1 MLPRYGGPVVGR
13 RHWGVGMCLQI
24 VRWGIYCY
32 LYDPPPEVVALLKQ
46 ELSYR
51 KKIREDKFV
60 GRRRVVNYRQQRR
73 VLCEL
78 ISDVQQVLPSRLVFP
93 AGLLV
98 RACRALK
105 SKGYTWRVHDRLCL
119 PTDPRRELSAVEWE
133 QYWQPVR
140 LDEERL
146 VWRWR
151 QQEALDAMSTALG
164 GVLIAP
170 TGYGKGTLI
179 ARFVQRFPQRRIDIT
194 TTSLDVLD
202 TLSQRLQSEG
212 VRDLGRVDGSV
223 CRRGRVQLI
232 SARSLHKADGTADF
246 LLVDE
251 IQEFATD
258 EYLAAISRH
267 YRWARRFGFTANCWD
282 RADRADFETEAL
294 FGPVIF
300 YLSYPEAVE
309 HGCVAPISVDW
320 FPVREG
326 RALSSGLNDT
336 ERKRRGI
343 WNNAQ
348 RNRAIAQAV
357 RQLPEEDQTLIFVE
371 TVEHALALWREL
383 PDYELVYAPG
393 SLTAEDRR
401 YYAQRGWPMDRLPEM
416 TAERKFM
423 LRRLFETDRLKK
435 VIATPVWSRG
445 VDFSRL
451 AVVVRADGQ
460 RSSVSSTQI
469 PGRVSRVHEDKA
481 SGKIFDFVDYWDP
494 GFLASSRQRYRD
506 YRKHGWEQR
515 VVQEASR

>member
-1 MLPRYGGPVVGR
+1 MQGER
-13 RHWGVGMCLQI
+13 MCLQI
-24 VRWGIYCY
+24 VRWGVYGY
-32 LYDPPPEVVALLKQ
+32 LYDPPPAVVELLKQ

-51 KKIREDKFV
+51 KRIREDRLV

-78 ISDVQQVLPSRLVFP
+78 LHDPQGVLPPRLVFP
-93 AGLLV
+93 AGLLL
-98 RACRALK
+98 RACRVLQR
-105 SKGYTWRVHDRLCL
+105 SGYSWSVRDRLCL
-119 PTDPRRELSAVEWE
+119 PADPRREVSLEEWE
-133 QYWQPVR
+133 HYWRPDVSALR
-140 LDEERL
+140 EEG
-146 VWRWR
+146 WRWR
-151 QQEALDAMSTALG
+151 QREALEVMSQALG

-179 ARFVQRFPQRRIDIT
+179 SRFARYFPRRRIDIT

-202 TLSQRLQSEG
+202 TLAQRLQQDG
-212 VRDLGRVDGSV
+212 LRDLGRVDGSV

-258 EYLAAISRH
+258 DYLVAISRS
-267 YRWARRFGFTANCWD
+267 YRWARKFGFTANCWD

-309 HGCVAPISVDW
+309 HGCVAPIEVEW
-320 FPVREG
+320 VPVRDG
-326 RALSSGLNDT
+326 QRLPSGLNDT

-343 WNNAQ
+343 WNNRH
-348 RNRAIAQAV
+348 RNRVIAQTV
-357 RQLPEEDQTLIFVE
+357 RGLPEEDQTLIFVE
-371 TVEHALALWREL
+371 TVEHALALWQEL
-383 PDYELVYAPG
+383 PEFELVYAPG
-393 SLTAEDRR
+393 SLTEEDRR
-401 YYAQRGWPMDRLPEM
+401 RYRQRGYALDRLPEM
-416 TAERKFM
+416 TPERKTM
-423 LRRLFETDRLKK
+423 LRRLFEADRLKK

-460 RSSVSSTQI
+460 RSSVGNTQI
-469 PGRVSRVHEDKA
+469 PGRVSRAHAEKSTGRIV
-481 SGKIFDFVDYWDP
+481 DFVDYWDP
-494 GFLASSRQRYRD
+494 GFLESSRARYRD
-506 YRKHGWEQR
+506 YRRHGWTQR
-515 VVQEASR
+515 ILQGELVG